1 MRKRGS
7 ARAGE
12 PSQRQLRVG
21 EALRH
26 ALIDIIGRGGFR
38 DPALAGAQVTVT
50 EVRVS
55 PDLKNATAYVVPF
68 AKGDPVALAKA
79 LGHAAPYLRRQL
91 ADAVELRYLPQLR
104 FEPDLSFDKAAEIDR
119 LLRRPAVAR
128 DLAADGDSE
137 DEHGA

>member
-119 LLRRPAVAR
+119 LLRRPDVAR